1 METIIY
7 VILIILS
14 ALISFRYY
22 VEKSKKYEI
31 YKHLDKYGAIQVF
44 DNGGL
49 IAIVYKDRTID
60 WMKETSFLKM
70 IKIKEVSDF
79 FEYEYEK
86 LKDMEDKS
94 CR

>member
-7 VILIILS
+7 IILIILS

-31 YKHLDKYGAIQVF
+31 YKHLDKYGAIQIF
-44 DNGGL
+44 DNSGL

-60 WMKETSFLKM
+60 WMKETSFFKM

-94 CR
+94 CH

>member
-7 VILIILS
+7 IILIILS

-22 VEKSKKYEI
+22 IEESKKYEI

-60 WMKETSFLKM
+60 WMRETSFLKM

-94 CR
+94 CH

>member
-7 VILIILS
+7 IILIILS

-60 WMKETSFLKM
+60 WMRETSFLKM

-94 CR
+94 CH

>member
-7 VILIILS
+7 VILIIFS
-14 ALISFRYY
+14 ALISLRYY

-31 YKHLDKYGAIQVF
+31 HKHLDKYGAIQIF

-60 WMKETSFLKM
+60 WMRETSFLKM

-94 CR
+94 CH

>member
-1 METIIY
+1 MEAIIY
-7 VILIILS
+7 VILMIFS

-60 WMKETSFLKM
+60 WVRETSFLKM

-94 CR
+94 CH